1 MCGYN
6 GGAADGCILYIVCHG
21 AEKTKKTIYV
31 IFWQVCLNAL
41 TIMK

>member
-1 MCGYN
+1 MCGDN
-6 GGAADGCILYIVCHG
+6 GGAADSHILHIVCRG
-21 AEKTKKTIYV
+21 AEKTKKAIYV

>member
-1 MCGYN
+1 MSGKN
-6 GGAADGCILYIVCHG
+6 GGASDDCILHIVCRG
-21 AEKTKKTIYV
+21 AEKTKKAIYV